1 MVERRLTC
9 LAVIVLLWGAAIL
22 KNLISLQIVHHREYA
37 VKARSI
43 QEVAVEIPAPRGSIF
58 DRDGRPLAMSLASRS
73 VFINPMKVDIGV
85 ASDLLG
91 YLLHM
96 DRGDLYLKIKQA
108 ADAHRG
114 YLIVKHQLTAE
125 EYDNLLN
132 LKSRVEWVSLSHES
146 QRHYPNGTLAAHVL
160 GSVDFEE
167 KGNAGIE
174 KALDNELRGTPG
186 QTSLLTDVHRRGI
199 APQTTIPAKPGTSLT
214 LTIDER
220 LQFVAER
227 EIAIAVAN
235 ANAVS
240 GSVVVMKPDTGDIL
254 AMASYPTFDPNI
266 PVERG
271 EDPKPRMN
279 HAFSVPFEPGSV
291 FKVVTYSAGFETTNL
306 RPETPINCNGGKL
319 TFGIRTIH
327 DSHAGMWVV
336 PAATAF
342 AKSSN
347 IGAIQVGLKVG
358 QVNMHDYMLR
368 FGFGQRT
375 GVPLPGESP
384 GKVYRLERWGKTS
397 LASVS
402 MGQEVSVTTLQLAQ
416 AGCVIASG
424 GMLVKPRLVLK
435 RGDRAEPV
443 AAPVRILKPENAITM
458 RQMMEGVVL
467 VGSGTR
473 ARLAGYSSGG
483 KTGSA
488 QIYDYASK
496 HYTHTYNGS
505 FMGFAPMANPQVVVV
520 VTLNGTHGENG
531 FGGHTAAPVFKVVAG
546 EALRV
551 YDVPKDLPENVPAR
565 TLVAGNAEDLN
576 DLAIADLGE
585 SRPNILEEAEEAET
599 AVGQAGPEGTP
610 LNAAAPR
617 PVYGPQ
623 PVPTASA
630 VGQGPR
636 AFGAPPG
643 PPPAPPKPQGPR
655 VPNFRGMTMRAVLA
669 EAAAKGLSILPDGS
683 GVARVQSPPPG
694 TPLHQGERIRVQFA
708 R

>member
-1 MVERRLTC
+1 MVERRLTV
-9 LAVIVLLWGAAIL
+9 LAAIVLLWGAAIL
-22 KNLISLQIVHHREYA
+22 KNLISLQVLHHREYA
-37 VKARSI
+37 SKARSI
-43 QEVAVEIPAPRGSIF
+43 QEVSVEIPAPRGTIF
-58 DRDGRPLAMSLASRS
+58 DREGRPLAMSLASRT

-91 YLLHM
+91 ILLNM
-96 DRGDLYLKIKQA
+96 DRADLYLKIKQA

-114 YLIVKHQLTAE
+114 YLVVKRQLTPE
-125 EYDNLLN
+125 EYDKLLH
-132 LKSRVEWVSLSHES
+132 LKPSLEWISLTNES
-146 QRHYPNGTLAAHVL
+146 QRHYPNGMLAAHVL

-174 KALDNELRGTPG
+174 KGLDSELRGTPG
-186 QTSLLTDVHRRGI
+186 KIRLLTDVHRRGI
-199 APQTTIPAKPGTSLT
+199 SPQTTIPAKPGTSLT

-227 EIAIAVAN
+227 EIAIAVAAHN
-235 ANAVS
+235 AAS
-240 GSVVVMKPDTGDIL
+240 GSVVVMRPDTGDIL
-254 AMASYPTFDPNI
+254 AMASYPTFDPNV

-279 HAFSVPFEPGSV
+279 HAYSVPFEPGSV

-306 RPETPINCNGGKL
+306 RPETPVNCNGGKL
-319 TFGIRTIH
+319 TLGIRTIH

-358 QVNMHDYMLR
+358 QVNMHDYMRR

-375 GVPLPGESP
+375 GLPLPGETP
-384 GKVYRLERWGKTS
+384 GKVYKLERWGKTS

-402 MGQEVSVTTLQLAQ
+402 MGQEVSVTTVQLAQ

-424 GMLVKPRLVLK
+424 GLLVKPRLVLK
-435 RGDRAEPV
+435 RGDRTEPV
-443 AAPVRILKPENAITM
+443 APPVRILKPENAITM

-467 VGSGTR
+467 VGTGSR

-488 QIYDYASK
+488 QIFDYATR

-505 FMGFAPMANPQVVVV
+505 YMGFAPITNPQVVVV
-520 VTLNGTHGENG
+520 VTLNGTHGEAG
-531 FGGHTAAPVFKVVAG
+531 FGGQAAAPVFKVVAG

-551 YDVPKDLPENVPAR
+551 FDVPKDLPENVPPSLIAKS
-565 TLVAGNAEDLN
+565 AEDLN

-585 SRPNILEEAEEAET
+585 ARPNILEDTEDADVAPP
-599 AVGQAGPEGTP
+599 QA
-610 LNAAAPR
+610 
-617 PVYGPQ
+617 PVY
-623 PVPTASA
+623 
-630 VGQGPR
+630 
-636 AFGAPPG
+636 G
-643 PPPAPPKPQGPR
+643 PPPAPTLSAAVQGPPVAQPAAQPKPQGPR

-669 EAAAKGLSILPDGS
+669 EAAAKGISVVPDGR

-694 TPLHQGERIRVQFA
+694 APLHQGERIRVQFA
-708 R
+708 Q